1 MLRNAKNE
9 YYVMLK
15 TLKCLLL
22 YLSII
27 VSALFTVTHTAKAG
41 PLSEL
46 ILFTCKPYKYFQI
59 YSVRPDGRDLQQV
72 LDIRRNCREPNLC
85 AETNEIV
92 FSMFSDNTW
101 NLYITDTNGSFVRRL
116 TSTAYAD
123 RHPVWTPDGSQII
136 FSTTRW
142 GHTELA
148 TVNADGSNLQRLTH
162 NGLMNDYPVLSP
174 DGKKL
179 AFMSWKRGLSHIYIM
194 NLLSGSVRP
203 VLKKYEACV
212 TPTWSPDSQSLAFR
226 GRSYFGDLLAC
237 VSKNDGL
244 RQFRENT
251 KQASYPA
258 WSPTGDKIIF
268 SDNYKQSHTLKLL
281 NPQTGEIEP
290 FATEI
295 PAQAYDLVWQ
305 KKNRT
310 W

>member
-1 MLRNAKNE
+1 MRLLR
-9 YYVMLK
+9 YIF
-15 TLKCLLL
+15 CLVVA
-22 YLSII
+22 LSI
-27 VSALFTVTHTAKAG
+27 LTGTAAKVEAG

-85 AETNEIV
+85 AKTNEIV
-92 FSMFSDNTW
+92 FSMFSEDTW
-101 NLYITDTNGSFVRRL
+101 NLYITDLQGSFIRRL

-136 FSTTRW
+136 FSSTRW

-148 TVNADGSNLQRLTH
+148 VINADGSNLQRLTH

-174 DGKKL
+174 DGQKL

-194 NLLSGSVRP
+194 NMISGSIRP
-203 VLKKYEACV
+203 VLKRYEACV

-226 GRSYFGDLLAC
+226 GRSYFGDFLAY
-237 VSKNDGL
+237 VDGNGSLHQL
-244 RQFRENT
+244 REGT
-251 KQASYPA
+251 DHASYPA
-258 WSPTGDKIIF
+258 WSPNGDKIIF
-268 SDNYKQSHTLKLL
+268 SDNNKEQHSLKLL
-281 NPQTGEIEP
+281 DPQTGETDLFEL
-290 FATEI
+290 AI

-305 KKNRT
+305 KKTKT

>member
-1 MLRNAKNE
+1 
-9 YYVMLK
+9 MLK
-15 TLKCLLL
+15 SLKHILCLMA
-22 YLSII
+22 I
-27 VSALFTVTHTAKAG
+27 VSTLVATAATVKAG

-59 YSVRPDGRDLQQV
+59 YSIRPDGRDLQQV

-85 AETNEIV
+85 ATTNEIV
-92 FSMFSDNTW
+92 FSMFSENTW
-101 NLYITDTNGSFVRRL
+101 NLYITDLEGSFIRRL

-123 RHPVWTPDGSQII
+123 RHPVWTPDGSQVI

-148 TVNADGSNLQRLTH
+148 AVNADGSNLQRLTH
-162 NGLMNDYPVLSP
+162 NSLMNDYPVLSP

-226 GRSYFGDLLAC
+226 GRSYFGDFLAY
-237 VSKNDGL
+237 VSESEGL
-244 RQFRENT
+244 RQFREGT
-251 KQASYPA
+251 DQASYPA
-258 WSPTGDKIIF
+258 WSPAGDKIIF
-268 SDNYKQSHTLKLL
+268 NDNRQQNHTLKLL
-281 NPQTGEIEP
+281 NPNTGEVEP
-290 FATEI
+290 FAADI

-305 KKNRT
+305 KKART